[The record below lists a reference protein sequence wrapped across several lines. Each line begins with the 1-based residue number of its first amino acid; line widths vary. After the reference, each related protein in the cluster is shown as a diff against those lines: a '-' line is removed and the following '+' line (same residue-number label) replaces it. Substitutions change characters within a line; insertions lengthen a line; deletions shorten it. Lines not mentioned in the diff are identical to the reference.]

1 MSHAA
6 FSRFVRRLAAGVA
19 ALSLAVSLAGCGRS
33 LNSFTWQVEHV
44 PENLDPQLASESP
57 EVIAVTHLFSGLFRK
72 DESGTPQPECAESY
86 ERSADGKTYTFHLK
100 EGLVWHTYKDQE
112 ASTPVTA
119 ADFVFGLQRTLRPET
134 QSPWAESFA
143 SIQNAQAILDGR
155 MDASQ
160 LGVSAPDDRTLVI
173 RLDTAD
179 NDLLAKL
186 CLPGA
191 MPCNEDFFQS
201 TGGTYGLGSKTVL
214 ANGSFYLYNWTESG
228 LFLRRAANGSQ
239 INSLRLVTADAVSSS
254 GSSSDSQS
262 TVSSVDAAQQVASGK
277 ADAAFYTGTGD
288 VGSLSQTQYAAAT
301 WVLAYNCSA
310 PGLSNA
316 AVRAGLSG
324 IAQSVSLE
332 LGDLRQPA
340 DGLVP
345 PVVQLNGS
353 SYREA
358 AGNVLT
364 APADPRQSYR
374 DGLAEAGLT
383 KLGGITILVPEGESQ
398 LVDQINQAWQ
408 KELSAFFSVKE
419 LPLAELQQQ
428 VAGGDYQIALL
439 PLTPT
444 ENSPMS
450 LLCQFAS
457 GGFSK
462 FSDSSYDALLAQV
475 QADTAH
481 SSSAAQY
488 AQLERTLLAQA
499 PVTPL
504 FFQADRLVMASGI
517 QGLVFDPFI
526 PSVDVTFATKK

>member
-1 MSHAA
+1 MFHAA
-6 FSRFVRRLAAGVA
+6 FSRFARRLAAGAA
-19 ALSLAVSLAGCGRS
+19 ALFLAFSLAGCGRS

-72 DESGTPQPECAESY
+72 DESGTPQPECAERY
-86 ERSADGKTYTFHLK
+86 ERSADGRTYTFHLK
-100 EGLVWHTYKDQE
+100 DGLVWHTYKDQD

-134 QSPWAESFA
+134 QSPWAESFTT
-143 SIQNAQAILDGR
+143 IRNAQAILDGR

-160 LGVSAPDDRTLVI
+160 LGVSAPDDHTLVI
-173 RLDTAD
+173 QLEAGDS
-179 NDLLAKL
+179 DLLSKL

-191 MPCNEDFFQS
+191 MPCNEAFFQD
-201 TGGTYGLGSKTVL
+201 TGGTYGLGSKTVM

-228 LFLRRAANGSQ
+228 LFLRRAASGSL
-239 INSLRLVTADAVSSS
+239 INSLRLVTADAVSS

-262 TVSSVDAAQQVASGK
+262 AASSVDAAQQVASGK

-288 VGSLSQTQYAAAT
+288 VGGLSQTQYAATT

-332 LGDLRQPA
+332 LSDLRQPA
-340 DGLVP
+340 TGLIP

-353 SYREA
+353 SYRETV
-358 AGNVLT
+358 GNVLT
-364 APADPRQSYR
+364 SLSDPRQSYR

-383 KLGGITILVPEGESQ
+383 KLGGVTILVPEGESQ
-398 LVDQINQAWQ
+398 LVGQINQAWQ

-419 LPLAELQQQ
+419 LSLAELRQQ
-428 VAGGDYQIALL
+428 VAAGDYQIALL
-439 PLTPT
+439 PLAPS
-444 ENSPMS
+444 ENSPLS
-450 LLCQFAS
+450 LLSQFAS
-457 GGFSK
+457 GGFSGV
-462 FSDSSYDALLAQV
+462 SDSGYDALLAQI
-475 QADTAH
+475 QAEAAH
-481 SSSAAQY
+481 GCSAERY
-488 AQLERTLLAQA
+488 AQLERALLAQA
-499 PVTPL
+499 PITPL